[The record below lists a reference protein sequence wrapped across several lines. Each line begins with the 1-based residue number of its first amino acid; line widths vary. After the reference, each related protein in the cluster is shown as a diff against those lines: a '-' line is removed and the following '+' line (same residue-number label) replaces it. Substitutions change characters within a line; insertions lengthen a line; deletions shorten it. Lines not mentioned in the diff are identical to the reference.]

1 MSVLDN
7 ITKMSGSWF
16 NDEDGGIN
24 ILREKK
30 RDRSPIRKQKSYYND
45 SYPLNNK
52 FKNNLKEKQNNK
64 KIFYIGDNDNVNTN
78 TNIIHNEPRDE
89 NTENLFYNK
98 INEKYDLPLFDYE
111 NYENYEN
118 YKNTEDKNKFK
129 NKDLDYPYKDDIN
142 EEIENIYKYIY
153 DNISNKIKYIYNY
166 YCKIE

>member
-78 TNIIHNEPRDE
+78 TNTNIIHNEPRDE

-111 NYENYEN
+111 NYA
-118 YKNTEDKNKFK
+118 DKNKLK
-129 NKDLDYPYKDDIN
+129 NKNLDYPYKDDIN
-142 EEIENIYKYIY
+142 EEIEDIYTYIF
-153 DNISNKIKYIYNY
+153 NKINTKIKNIYNY

>member
-111 NYENYEN
+111 NYA
-118 YKNTEDKNKFK
+118 DKNKIK
-129 NKDLDYPYKDDIN
+129 NKNLDYPYKDDIN
-142 EEIENIYKYIY
+142 EEIEDIYTYIF
-153 DNISNKIKYIYNY
+153 NKINTKIKNIYNY